1 MKGTGANIHSPMAR
15 SLNPI
20 SRSAQIGGAITVAV
34 LTGIVALLLSDALPL
49 GIPLRVATFGLVALV
64 VLWLVLGWLER
75 AVIRPLGATEQ
86 IVIKVA
92 EGNLLVTGNEIRRVG
107 GGPVTQGLERMVR
120 ELNRLVTAIRNA
132 ATESAALAEEISSAT
147 EQMVASTEEVAGT
160 TAELTD
166 RAIAQSSLV
175 RGVADDA
182 ARILTI
188 ADGVAAG
195 ALKIVERNAELANLA
210 RSHRGRL
217 GDSVDALDRLTEEVE
232 LGSREAEA
240 LERASQEIE
249 RFVDQ
254 ARTVAKQTRIL
265 ALNAAIEAARAG
277 SGAHGF
283 ATVADE
289 VRKLSGQAA
298 VAATATSDTVR
309 SIVAHI
315 GSARERLLRLGH
327 GGLEA
332 RNAALAAAEG
342 LRTLSEEADAVD
354 LWTRNVSQAASEVRG
369 LVDGIA
375 GRTRE
380 LATGTED
387 FAAAA
392 EQIAASTEELNAS
405 TEEITASAQ
414 HLANAAVKLTEAV
427 GGFRT

>member
-1 MKGTGANIHSPMAR
+1 MAR
-15 SLNPI
+15 HLNPI
-20 SRSAQIGGAITVAV
+20 SRSASVGGAIAFLV
-34 LTGIVALLLSDALPL
+34 LTGAVALLLSNLVTLPIVLEVMIFAAIALL
-49 GIPLRVATFGLVALV
+49 VIWLCLR
-64 VLWLVLGWLER
+64 WLER
-75 AVIRPLGATEQ
+75 AIIRPLDATEQ
-86 IVIKVA
+86 IIIKVG
-92 EGNLLVTGNEIRRVG
+92 EGNLVITEEEIRRVG
-107 GGPVTQGLERMVR
+107 GGPVTKGIERMVR
-120 ELNRLVTAIRNA
+120 ELNRLVTAIRNS

-166 RAIAQSSLV
+166 RAIAQSTIV
-175 RGVADDA
+175 RSVADDS
-182 ARILTI
+182 ARILSI
-188 ADGVAAG
+188 SENVATG
-195 ALKIVERNAELANLA
+195 ALQAVERNTELANLA
-210 RSHRGRL
+210 RAHRTRL
-217 GDSVDALDRLTEEVE
+217 GESVEALDRLGEEIE
-232 LGSREAEA
+232 MGTREAEA
-240 LERASQEIE
+240 LATASQEIE
-249 RFVDQ
+249 RFIDQ

-277 SGAHGF
+277 TGAHGF

-289 VRKLSGQAA
+289 VRKLAGQAA

-309 SIVAHI
+309 TIVAQVVL
-315 GSARERLLRLGH
+315 ARERLLRLGS

-332 RNAALAAAEG
+332 RSAALAAVDG
-342 LRTLSEEADAVD
+342 LRTLSEEADAVNA
-354 LWTRNVSQAASEVRG
+354 WTRNVSLAASEVRG

-387 FAAAA
+387 FAAAS

-427 GGFRT
+427 GGFHT